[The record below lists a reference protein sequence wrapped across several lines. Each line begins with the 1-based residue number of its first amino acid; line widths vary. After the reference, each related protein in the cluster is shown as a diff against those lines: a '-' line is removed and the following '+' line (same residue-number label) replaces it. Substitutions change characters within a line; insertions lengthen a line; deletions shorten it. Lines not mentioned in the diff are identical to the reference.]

1 MNTLPL
7 QGSGILEEALKL
19 FPCLSGEATHF
30 VLCHGEKMKF
40 LIELKGGIA
49 KLRKNIAP
57 YNKKLT
63 LLLKL
68 LPILPWKALQK
79 VGLGYF
85 ARVELHPQIESYI
98 PADSKWNVLVG
109 TYDEVQKLVFQCY
122 TTDDKPCTFIKVG
135 NKGSDIQMQRE
146 IEFLRKKQ
154 SFSTFRTPTLL
165 GSSLLSEG
173 CAFNIQATK
182 ELSGK
187 KVPPVLTEEL
197 FRIATEIAG
206 PTIMKD
212 GTAYS
217 FSHGDF
223 APWNIRKDQDAH
235 TVLDWELCGLRPVGY
250 DAAYFI
256 IMADIALNKRNFDEA
271 FQNAEEQLQ
280 RLSPNLKLDKALI
293 QQEFTKTTKTLNF

>member
-1 MNTLPL
+1 MLPTK
-7 QGSGILEEALKL
+7 GSGIVEEALKIA
-19 FPCLSGEATHF
+19 PCQANNATHF
-30 VLCHGEKMKF
+30 ILCHGSRIKF
-40 LIELKGGIA
+40 IIELKYGIT
-49 KLRKNIAP
+49 KLQKTIAT

-63 LLLKL
+63 LLVKL
-68 LPILPWKALQK
+68 LPILPWKILQK

-85 ARVELHPQIESYI
+85 ARVELHQQIESYI
-98 PADSKWNVLVG
+98 PAESKWNVLVG

-122 TTDDKPCTFIKVG
+122 TTVDKPCTFIKVG
-135 NKGSDIQMQRE
+135 NKRSDIQMQRE
-146 IEFLRKKQ
+146 IEFLRKRH

-165 GSSLLSEG
+165 GSALLSEG
-173 CAFNIQATK
+173 CAFNIQVTK
-182 ELSGK
+182 EHGGK

-206 PTIMKD
+206 PPIMKD

-223 APWNIRKDQDAH
+223 APWNIRKDQDTH
-235 TVLDWELCGLRPVGY
+235 TVFDWELCGLRPVGY

-256 IMADIALNKRNFDEA
+256 IMADIALNKCNFDEA
-271 FQNAEEQLQ
+271 FQNAAEQLQ
-280 RLSPNLKLDKALI
+280 RLAPNLKLDKALI